1 MEQVVPILS
10 IRDITH
16 NVRSYRVQKPDNYEF
31 VPGQATEVAINKEG
45 WKEEKRPFTF
55 TSLGSE
61 PYLEFTIKSY
71 TDHSG
76 VTNLLYHLKE
86 GDELV
91 IHDVWGAISY
101 KGEGYFIAGGAG
113 ITPFIAILRMLYKQ
127 NKIGNNQLFF
137 SNRTAKDIILKD
149 EFVRMLGDKACF
161 TLTED
166 PASPYD
172 HSHIDEAYLKKHI
185 RDFSKP
191 FYVCGPDKMI
201 SDINSILIKLGANP
215 ERVVFEK

>member
-10 IRDITH
+10 IRDVTH
-16 NVRSYRVQKPDNYEF
+16 NVREYRVQKPDNYEF
-31 VPGQATEVAINKEG
+31 VPGQATEVAINNEG

-55 TSLGSE
+55 TSLGTE

-71 TDHSG
+71 NDHAG
-76 VTNLLYHLKE
+76 VTNLLYQLKT
-86 GDELV
+86 GDEL
-91 IHDVWGAISY
+91 ILHDVWGAISY

-113 ITPFIAILRMLYKQ
+113 ITPFIAILRMLYNQ

-149 EFVRMLGDKACF
+149 ELIRMLGNKACF

-166 PASPYD
+166 PTAPFD
-172 HSHIDEAYLKKHI
+172 HSRIDETYLKKHI

-191 FYVCGPDKMI
+191 FYICGPDKMI
-201 SDINSILIKLGANP
+201 SDINAILIKLGANP
-215 ERVVFEK
+215 ELVVFEK